1 MAGVLVPEV
10 SCERCP
16 ARQQGDGE
24 RTLQGLRARLRDS
37 GWGRRWRGGVLVDLC
52 PECDDQPHRTRHAQ
66 VPGQQTIDDLL
77 ADDENEEAC
86 DVVELR

>member
-1 MAGVLVPEV
+1 VNAPSRAYGPVSGTAAGV
-10 SCERCP
+10 
-16 ARQQGDGE
+16 AGG
-24 RTLQGLRARLRDS
+24 G
-37 GWGRRWRGGVLVDLC
+37 GGVRVDLC